1 MFMQTINDP
10 DTEASVC
17 ARQKLKAAE
26 VRFHAAVFIA
36 SLHAADS
43 AGIRLRTLQT
53 ILLRIMQP
61 VVVKAK
67 KLQKQLAT
75 PGSSPYNTELLRIEG
90 SDANED
96 R

>member
-1 MFMQTINDP
+1 MFMQIINDP

-43 AGIRLRTLQT
+43 AGNPSADYADNPAADYATGGCKSEKT
-53 ILLRIMQP
+53 SKTTCNSRI
-61 VVVKAK
+61 VAV
-67 KLQKQLAT
+67 
-75 PGSSPYNTELLRIEG
+75 
-90 SDANED
+90 
-96 R
+96 